1 MNLIDN
7 NIGNNFGTVNAAAV
21 SQDKRKTNSKER
33 TAECY
38 GNEMFRIQFKR
49 YFLKV
54 SNADG
59 VYGRSD
65 ECLYKKISSEEDISG
80 DEERNKNQKDTQGE
94 VASGQFAD
102 DNCNAGSTIVDG
114 IIGKQ
119 NTGNGEACHQ
129 CTDDDCYI

>member
-65 ECLYKKISSEEDISG
+65 ECLYKKVSSEEEISG
-80 DEERNKNQKDTQGE
+80 NTEKL
-94 VASGQFAD
+94 AI
-102 DNCNAGSTIVDG
+102 NAPMMTATYEKISFTFLLIIVLSVR
-114 IIGKQ
+114 GK
-119 NTGNGEACHQ
+119 
-129 CTDDDCYI
+129 